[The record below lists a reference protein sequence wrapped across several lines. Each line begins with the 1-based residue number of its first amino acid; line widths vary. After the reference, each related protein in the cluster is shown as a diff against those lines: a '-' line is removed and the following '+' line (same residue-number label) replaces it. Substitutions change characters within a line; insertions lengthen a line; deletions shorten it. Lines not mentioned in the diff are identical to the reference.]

1 MTVDTYKILARHKKA
16 FEPKILVSLV
26 RYLTMYMLFWP
37 LEFDCLYD
45 WLIRQVWHL
54 IYHNRV
60 LSEVLHGN
68 CVFFLI
74 FVFFH

>member
-1 MTVDTYKILARHKKA
+1 MHV
-16 FEPKILVSLV
+16 
-26 RYLTMYMLFWP
+26 LFWP

-45 WLIRQVWHL
+45 WLIRQIWHL

-60 LSEVLHGN
+60 LSEVLLGS

-74 FVFFH
+74 FVFFFH